1 MVSIIFK
8 EIDFYQLFWL
18 MCVYSVGGWVA
29 ETIVGIVRNKRFTNK
44 GFLNGPY
51 CIIYGIAA
59 VIVTVGFEELQESLL
74 FLFVGSAVLCTVM
87 DCCKIH

>member
-59 VIVTVGFEELQESLL
+59 VIVTAGIL
-74 FLFVGSAVLCTVM
+74 AVSVCRFRSFMHGNRM

>member
-18 MCVYSVGGWVA
+18 MCVYSVGGLVA
-29 ETIVGIVRNKRFTNK
+29 ETIVGIIRNKRFTNK

-59 VIVTVGFEELQESLL
+59 VIVSVCRFCSFMYGNR
-74 FLFVGSAVLCTVM
+74 M